1 MTTSQQLDLLQQK
14 KESHCEE
21 NIYLVDDKTNVVMS
35 LCSLL
40 HHVLFWLENCRD
52 LSTLKMRLSKWD

>member
-40 HHVLFWLENCRD
+40 HHDLF
-52 LSTLKMRLSKWD
+52 